1 MRSTIIALVS
11 FAALARGV
19 AGVAVWGQCGGIGYS
34 GSTVCDAGTTCVHV
48 NDYYYQCQPGSGGG
62 GGTTPTSTTKAGSTP
77 TGSVNIPKGTLAPI
91 SNFGSNPTNVKLYA
105 YVPNSV
111 KSNPAMLVALHYCQG
126 SAQALYSGTSFKQYA
141 DQYGFV
147 VMYPSA
153 PDSGGCWDVHTN
165 ATFTHN
171 AGGDSL
177 GIASGIRYLTSALNV
192 NPARV
197 VAVGMSSGAMMTNVL
212 AGAYP
217 DLIKAASVCSGVPYG
232 CFAGSGLWSVQC
244 AHGELVKTPQQW
256 GDLVR
261 SGYKGYTGSRPK
273 MQLWHGSADTTLYP
287 QNFQEEVKQWTNV
300 FGVSQTPTATTQNYL
315 QSGWTKTD
323 YGSNVQGIYGAGQGH
338 GMPVQ
343 YPQIMAWLGLNQ

>member
-1 MRSTIIALVS
+1 MRSFAVALASLTALAHAVAG
-11 FAALARGV
+11 AAL
-19 AGVAVWGQCGGIGYS
+19 WGAEG
-34 GSTVCDAGTTCVHV
+34 A
-48 NDYYYQCQPGSGGG
+48 
-62 GGTTPTSTTKAGSTP
+62 TPVKRAT
-77 TGSVNIPKGTLAPI
+77 IPKGTLAPI

-244 AHGELVKTPQQW
+244 AHGELVKTPPM
-256 GDLVR
+256 GR
-261 SGYKGYTGSRPK
+261 SREIGVQGLHRVAS
-273 MQLWHGSADTTLYP
+273 QDSAVARARLTRLCTP
-287 QNFQEEVKQWTNV
+287 NFQRNEAVANV

-338 GMPVQ
+338 GMPCV
-343 YPQIMAWLGLNQ
+343 PADHGLARLEPVDMGAS